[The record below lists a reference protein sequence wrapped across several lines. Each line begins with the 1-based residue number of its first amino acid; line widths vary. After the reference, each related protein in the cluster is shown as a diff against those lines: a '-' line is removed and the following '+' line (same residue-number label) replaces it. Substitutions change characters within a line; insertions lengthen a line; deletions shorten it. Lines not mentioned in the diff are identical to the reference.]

1 MKSEVNTMPPKG
13 SGNKELKQLVVEATE
28 GFTKDTKTYKSQ
40 RVASA
45 NYEKNKIEQITVRL
59 PKGSRQVLQ
68 DYVDNSDKFK
78 SVNAMIKAL
87 LEAEIGQT
95 LD

>member
-1 MKSEVNTMPPKG
+1 MKDEVNNMPAKG
-13 SGNKELKQLVVEATE
+13 SGDKALKQLVVESTE
-28 GFTKDTKTYKSQ
+28 GYTKDTDTYISQ

-59 PKGSRQVLQ
+59 PKGSRQILQ
-68 DYVDNSDKFK
+68 DYIDNSGKFK
-78 SVNAMIKAL
+78 SVNAMIKSL